1 MKILVYSGVAVA
13 VIAIAVAS
21 VLSLGQSESE
31 KNQVRVVFFAN
42 VNHAV
47 PIVGLENGEFA
58 KELGNTTIK
67 TRIVDSGPEV
77 IEALFTK
84 SADLGYLG
92 PAPFVIGYVKSKT
105 DDVKILSGAASGGA
119 SFVIQK
125 DAAISTAADLDGK
138 KIAAPFV
145 GNTQDVSLRHYL
157 AEHNL
162 KPKESG
168 GTVTIY
174 NIANPEIYTIFA
186 KGDIDAAW
194 VPEPTAT
201 MLVEQLG
208 GKRLFQEEDTWPDGK
223 FSSVLLVGRTEFL
236 EKHPDLVAKWIDAN
250 TNTVNWIKENPDKTE
265 SIFIDFYKKHT
276 GKKLD
281 ENIIHDAFSH
291 IQITSEPI
299 RNSISI
305 FAERAYDLGYLGHS
319 GYNLDHIYYGVD
331 NSTVGGTSWQN

>member
-1 MKILVYSGVAVA
+1 MKILVYSGVAIT
-13 VIAIAVAS
+13 VIAIAVAA
-21 VLSLGQSESE
+21 VLSSGQPESD

-105 DDVKILSGAASGGA
+105 DDIKILAGATSGGA
-119 SFVIQK
+119 SFVVQNDSAIF
-125 DAAISTAADLDGK
+125 AASDLDGK
-138 KIAAPFV
+138 KIAAPFI

-157 AEHNL
+157 AENNL
-162 KPKESG
+162 KSKEKG

-174 NIANPEIYTIFA
+174 NIATPEIYTIFA

-208 GKRLFQEEDTWPDGK
+208 GKRLFHEEDTWPDKK

-250 TNTVNWIKENPDKTE
+250 EHTVNWIKENPDKTE
-265 SIFIDFYKKHT
+265 PIFIDFYKKHT
-276 GKKLD
+276 GKKLN
-281 ENIIHDAFSH
+281 EKIIHSAFSH

-299 RNSISI
+299 PNSISI
-305 FAERAYDLGYLGHS
+305 FAERAYELGYLGHS
-319 GYNLDHIYYGVD
+319 GYNLDHIYYGAG
-331 NSTVGGTSWQN
+331 NSTMEGEPWRN

>member
-21 VLSLGQSESE
+21 VLSSGQSESE
-31 KNQVRVVFFAN
+31 TNQVRVVFFAN

-58 KELGNTTIK
+58 RELGNTTIK
-67 TRIVDSGPEV
+67 TRVVDSGPEAV
-77 IEALFTK
+77 EALFTK
-84 SADLGYLG
+84 SADLAYMG

-105 DDVKILSGAASGGA
+105 DDIKILAGATSGGA
-119 SFVIQK
+119 SFVVQK
-125 DAAISTAADLDGK
+125 DSAISTAADLDGK

-145 GNTQDVSLRHYL
+145 GNTQDVSLRNYL

-162 KPKESG
+162 KPRESG

-208 GKRLFQEEDTWPDGK
+208 GKRLFQESDTWPDGK

-236 EKHPDLVAKWIDAN
+236 EKHPDIAAKWIDAN
-250 TNTVNWIKENPDKTE
+250 AKTVNWIKENPDKTE
-265 SIFIDFYKKHT
+265 SVFIDFYKKYT
-276 GKKLD
+276 GKKLN
-281 ENIIHDAFSH
+281 EGITHDAFSN

-305 FAERAYDLGYLGHS
+305 FAERAYGLGYLGHS
-319 GYNLDHIYYGVD
+319 GYNLDHIYYVAD
-331 NSTVGGTSWQN
+331 NRTAGGT

>member
-1 MKILVYSGVAVA
+1 MKIPVYAGVAMA
-13 VIAIAVAS
+13 VIAISAAA
-21 VLSLGQSESE
+21 VLSSNQPQSERNE
-31 KNQVRVVFFAN
+31 VRVVFFAN

-58 KELGNTTIK
+58 KELGSTAVK
-67 TRIVDSGPEV
+67 TRIVDSGPEA

-92 PAPFVIGYVKSKT
+92 PAPFVIGYVKSKS
-105 DDVKILSGAASGGA
+105 DDIKILAGATSGGA
-119 SFVIQK
+119 SFVVQK
-125 DAAISTAADLDGK
+125 DSSIHSAADLDGK

-162 KPKESG
+162 KPKEVG

-208 GKRLFQEEDTWPDGK
+208 GKRLFQEEDTWPDKK

-236 EKHPDLVAKWIDAN
+236 EKHPDLVAKWVAAN

-265 SIFIDFYKKHT
+265 SIFIDFYKKYT

-281 ENIIHDAFSH
+281 KQIIHSAFSH

-299 RNSISI
+299 PNSISM

-319 GYNLDHIYYGVD
+319 GYNLDHIYYAV
-331 NSTVGGTSWQN
+331 NSTEGAAWQN

>member
-1 MKILVYSGVAVA
+1 MKILVYFGAAA
-13 VIAIAVAS
+13 VIVISVVAA
-21 VLSLGQSESE
+21 LSLDQQESDT
-31 KNQVRVVFFAN
+31 NQVRVVFFAN

-67 TRIVDSGPEV
+67 TRIVDSGPEA
-77 IEALFTK
+77 IEALFTE
-84 SADLGYLG
+84 SADLAYLG
-92 PAPFVIGYVKSKT
+92 PAPLVIGHVKSKT
-105 DDVKILSGAASGGA
+105 DDIKILAGATNGGT
-119 SFVIQK
+119 SFVVQK
-125 DAAISTAADLDGK
+125 DSTISTAADLDGK
-138 KIAAPFV
+138 KIAAPFI

-157 AEHNL
+157 AENNL
-162 KPKESG
+162 QAKERG

-201 MLVEQLG
+201 MLVDQLG
-208 GKRLFQEEDTWPDGK
+208 GKRLFKEEDTWPDKK
-223 FSSVLLVGRTEFL
+223 FSSVLLVARTEFL
-236 EKHPDLVAKWIDAN
+236 ESHPDLVAKWIDAN
-250 TNTVNWIKENPDKTE
+250 TNTVNWINENPDQTE

-281 ENIIHDAFSH
+281 EKIIHNAFSN
-291 IQITSEPI
+291 IQITSEPV

-305 FAERAYDLGYLGHS
+305 FAERAYGLGYLGHS
-319 GYNLDHIYYGVD
+319 GYNLDNIYYHQD
-331 NSTVGGTSWQN
+331 NSSMRTMSWQN

>member
-1 MKILVYSGVAVA
+1 MKILVYSGVLVA
-13 VIAIAVAS
+13 VTAIS
-21 VLSLGQSESE
+21 VMAALSLGTPETDT
-31 KNQVRVVFFAN
+31 NQVRVVFFAN

-67 TRIVDSGPEV
+67 TRVVDSGPEA

-84 SADLGYLG
+84 SADLAYLG

-105 DDVKILSGAASGGA
+105 DDIKILAGATSGGA

-125 DAAISTAADLDGK
+125 DSTISTAADLDGK
-138 KIAAPFV
+138 KIAAPFI
-145 GNTQDVSLRHYL
+145 GNTQDVSLRNYL
-157 AEHNL
+157 AENNL
-162 KPKESG
+162 KSKEKG

-201 MLVEQLG
+201 MLVDQLG
-208 GKRLFQEEDTWPDGK
+208 GKRLFKEEDTWPDKK
-223 FSSVLLVGRTEFL
+223 FSSVLLVGRAEFL
-236 EKHPDLVAKWIDAN
+236 EAHPDLVEKWIDAN
-250 TNTVNWIKENPDKTE
+250 TNTVNWIKENPGQTE

-276 GKKLD
+276 GKNLNEK
-281 ENIIHDAFSH
+281 IIHNAFSN
-291 IQITSEPI
+291 IEITSEPI
-299 RNSISI
+299 ANSIST
-305 FAERAYDLGYLGHS
+305 FAERAYRLGYLGHS
-319 GYNLDHIYYGVD
+319 GYNLDNIYYRHNNTSVEAA
-331 NSTVGGTSWQN
+331 SWQN

>member
-1 MKILVYSGVAVA
+1 MKILVYSGVAA
-13 VIAIAVAS
+13 VIVIAVAAT
-21 VLSLGQSESE
+21 LSLGQFESD
-31 KNQVRVVFFAN
+31 KNQVRVVFLAN

-105 DDVKILSGAASGGA
+105 DDVKILAGATSGGA
-119 SFVIQK
+119 SFVVQK
-125 DAAISTAADLDGK
+125 DSGISVAADLDGK
-138 KIAAPFV
+138 KIAAPFI

-157 AEHNL
+157 AESNL
-162 KPKESG
+162 KSKEKG

-174 NIANPEIYTIFA
+174 NIANPEIYTLFA

-208 GKRLFQEEDTWPDGK
+208 GKRLFKEEDTWPDKK
-223 FSSVLLVGRTEFL
+223 FASVLLVARTEFL
-236 EKHPDLVAKWIDAN
+236 EKHPDLAAKWIDAH

-276 GKKLD
+276 GRKLSKD
-281 ENIIHDAFSH
+281 IIHGAFSN
-291 IQITSEPI
+291 IMITSDPI
-299 RNSISI
+299 PNSISM
-305 FAERAYDLGYLGHS
+305 FAERANELGYLGHS
-319 GYNLDHIYYGVD
+319 GYNLDHIYYT
-331 NSTVGGTSWQN
+331 NETRTTSWQN

>member
-1 MKILVYSGVAVA
+1 MKILVYAGVAMA
-13 VIAIAVAS
+13 VIAISVAA
-21 VLSLGQSESE
+21 VLSSGQSQSE
-31 KNQVRVVFFAN
+31 KNEVRVVFFAN

-58 KELGNTTIK
+58 RELGNTTIK

-105 DDVKILSGAASGGA
+105 DDIKILTGATSGGA
-119 SFVIQK
+119 SFVVQK
-125 DAAISTAADLDGK
+125 DSSISTAADLDGK

-145 GNTQDVSLRHYL
+145 GNTQDVSLRYYL

-162 KPKESG
+162 KPKEMG

-208 GKRLFQEEDTWPDGK
+208 GKRLFQEEDTWPDKK

-236 EKHPDLVAKWIDAN
+236 EKHPDLVAKWVDAN

-276 GKKLD
+276 GKNLD
-281 ENIIHDAFSH
+281 EKIIHSAFSH
-291 IQITSEPI
+291 IQITSESIP
-299 RNSISI
+299 NSISI
-305 FAERAYDLGYLGHS
+305 FAERAYELGYLGHY
-319 GYNLDHIYYGVD
+319 GYNLDHIYYGAV
-331 NSTVGGTSWQN
+331 NSTMEGASWRN